1 MGARSLLVGLHRGP
15 TKVGTHSFPRPGVV
29 RPCSRLD
36 GGRDVVDAVDH
47 AVKISGGSIGEVI
60 GFTRNCAANHL
71 LGASVNVVQVVSV
84 TKRSACHCN
93 MLPWCQL

>member
-1 MGARSLLVGLHRGP
+1 M
-15 TKVGTHSFPRPGVV
+15 V

-36 GGRDVVDAVDH
+36 GGRDIVDAADH
-47 AVKISGGSIGEVI
+47 AGKISGGAIGEVM
-60 GFTRNCAANHL
+60 GVPSKCGENLF
-71 LGASVNVVQVVSV
+71 LGASVNVVKVVSV